1 MKNLFTDIPGH
12 LPEELFETL
21 VNTGSVK
28 IQRIISRRHSTREGD
43 WYDQDTNEFVILL
56 KGAAR
61 LEFRDGRQTELGP
74 GDCLQ
79 LPAQK
84 TTGLPGL
91 MRRLKLSDWRC
102 ITPSKSNIQVTGIRV
117 EKGPVKT
124 PQALRL
130 AS

>member
-1 MKNLFTDIPGH
+1 MSGEIMKNLFTDIPDD
-12 LPEELFETL
+12 LPEELFEDL

-28 IQRIISRRHSTREGD
+28 IQRIISRGHITRDGD

-79 LPAQK
+79 LPAHK
-84 TTGLPGL
+84 
-91 MRRLKLSDWRC
+91 KH
-102 ITPSKSNIQVTGIRV
+102 RV
-117 EKGPVKT
+117 AWTDETIETVW
-124 PQALRL
+124 L
-130 AS
+130 AVHFS